1 MAELYLPPQEHT
13 FDSKTI
19 TIRSAQPS
27 DAEAIRRLYFDTYG
41 NSYTIPEIADPQ
53 KMAAALLS
61 RTDYLWIISEC
72 GSKVV
77 GSVIFTVDPYHRLG
91 KAFGGV
97 IDSAFRGHK
106 LIYAMMK
113 RGHDILLN
121 DGSPCDLIYAVVRTF
136 VSVKFHRNLKELGY
150 LDLGIFPNVRKL
162 KEYETHTFKIC
173 PGPNAFAN
181 RRPLPRI
188 YEQIQTLYR
197 LVNTKLQ
204 LGSVLMK
211 PIELEENTLPLIPLA
226 KDAEHTLPKDIEAE
240 RERLRRENK
249 LRFGFCPLLEPNLM
263 LISPDKTVKAF
274 INCHP
279 TDGHASLLGLETG
292 GHDMVCLLESL
303 AHACENLQLK
313 YLEVLASAYD
323 PMIQAQLWQA
333 HFIPSAWFPA
343 ARLDNGQR
351 LDYII
356 ASRSFVP
363 LHFQGLQLT
372 EDSKPYLLEFFKLYT
387 ARIWEELVNA

>member
-1 MAELYLPPQEHT
+1 MTELYLAPSEHIL
-13 FDSKTI
+13 DDKTI
-19 TIRSAQPS
+19 IIRSAEPS
-27 DAEAIRRLYFDTYG
+27 DAEAVRRLYFNTYG
-41 NSYTIPEIADPQ
+41 DNYTIPEIADPQ
-53 KMAAALLS
+53 RTALALQNRS
-61 RTDYLWIISEC
+61 GCLWIVGEYENQII
-72 GSKVV
+72 

-97 IDSAFRGHK
+97 IDSAYRGHK

-113 RGHDILLN
+113 RGHELLLS
-121 DGSPCDLIYAVVRTF
+121 DSSPCDLIYAVVRTF

-150 LDLGIFPNVRKL
+150 IDLGIFPNVRKL

-173 PGPNAFAN
+173 PGPNAFKN
-181 RRPLPRI
+181 RRPVPRI
-188 YEQIQTLYR
+188 YDQIQTLYR
-197 LVNTKLQ
+197 LVNTKLE

-211 PIELEENTLPLIPLA
+211 PIELPENTLPLIPLA
-226 KDAEHTLPKDIEAE
+226 EDTEHTLPKDIEAE
-240 RERLRRENK
+240 RERLRGQNK

-263 LISPDKTVKAF
+263 LVSPGREVKAF

-303 AHACENLQLK
+303 AQACENLQLK

-387 ARIWEELVNA
+387 SRIWEELVNA